1 MLQVQN
7 FAVMRKENWGM
18 IMKKIMVLV
27 ITLTLFMTFTA
38 CGVTQKV
45 EEKAQEK
52 AVESVIKNVT
62 GGNADVDIE
71 GDKYS
76 FDYGDGNKVEVGANE
91 WPTGESVDKL
101 PKLDKGKIESSV
113 TLGKSCVINIID
125 LDKKDFEEY
134 FQKVKDAGFTE
145 DAFDICSDEN
155 LVQYQAGS
163 KDGKF
168 ITISYEVETRALT
181 IMVSSEEE

>member
-1 MLQVQN
+1 
-7 FAVMRKENWGM
+7 
-18 IMKKIMVLV
+18 MKKIIVLV

-38 CGVTQKV
+38 CGVKQKV

-76 FDYGDGNKVEVGANE
+76 VNYGDGNKVEVGANE
-91 WPTGESVDKL
+91 WPTGESVENL

-113 TLGKSCVINIID
+113 TLGKSCVISIVD
-125 LDKKDFEEY
+125 LEKKDFEEY

-145 DAFDICSDEN
+145 DAFDICSDEK

-168 ITISYEVETRALT
+168 ITISYEVETKALT

>member
-1 MLQVQN
+1 
-7 FAVMRKENWGM
+7 
-18 IMKKIMVLV
+18 MKKVVVLV
-27 ITLTLFMTFTA
+27 ITLTLLMTFTA
-38 CGVTQKV
+38 CGATQKV
-45 EEKAQEK
+45 EEKAEEK

-62 GGNADVDIE
+62 GGDADVDIE

-76 FDYGDGNKVEVGANE
+76 VNYGDGNKVEVGANE
-91 WPTGESVDKL
+91 WPTGESVEKL

-113 TLGKSCVINIID
+113 TLGKSCVISIVD

-145 DAFDICSDEN
+145 DAFDICSDEK

-163 KDGKF
+163 TDGKF
-168 ITISYEVETRALT
+168 ITISYEVEIKALT

>member
-1 MLQVQN
+1 
-7 FAVMRKENWGM
+7 
-18 IMKKIMVLV
+18 MKKIIVLV

-38 CGVTQKV
+38 CGVKQKV

-62 GGNADVDIE
+62 GGDADVDIE

-76 FDYGDGNKVEVGANE
+76 VNYGDGNKVEVGANE
-91 WPTGESVDKL
+91 WPTGESVENL

-113 TLGKSCVINIID
+113 TLGKSCVISIVD
-125 LDKKDFEEY
+125 LDEKDFEEY

-145 DAFDICSDEN
+145 DAFDICSDEK

-168 ITISYEVETRALT
+168 ITISYEVETKALT

>member
-1 MLQVQN
+1 
-7 FAVMRKENWGM
+7 
-18 IMKKIMVLV
+18 MKKIVVLV
-27 ITLTLFMTFTA
+27 ITLTLLMTFTA
-38 CGVTQKV
+38 CGATQKV
-45 EEKAQEK
+45 EEKAEEK

-62 GGNADVDIE
+62 GGDADVDIE

-76 FDYGDGNKVEVGANE
+76 VNYGDGNKVEVGANE
-91 WPTGESVDKL
+91 WPTGESVEKL

-113 TLGKSCVINIID
+113 TLGKSCVISIVD

-145 DAFDICSDEN
+145 DAFDICSDEK

-163 KDGKF
+163 TDGKF
-168 ITISYEVETRALT
+168 ITISYEVEIKALT

>member
-1 MLQVQN
+1 
-7 FAVMRKENWGM
+7 
-18 IMKKIMVLV
+18 MKKIIVLV
-27 ITLTLFMTFTA
+27 ITITLFMTFTA
-38 CGVTQKV
+38 CGVKQKV

-62 GGNADVDIE
+62 GGDADVDIE

-76 FDYGDGNKVEVGANE
+76 VNYGDGNKVEVGANE
-91 WPTGESVDKL
+91 WPTGESVENL

-113 TLGKSCVINIID
+113 TLGKSCVISIVD
-125 LDKKDFEEY
+125 LDRNDFEEY

-145 DAFDICSDEN
+145 DAFDICSDEK

-163 KDGKF
+163 KDDKF
-168 ITISYEVETRALT
+168 ITISYEVETKALT

>member
-1 MLQVQN
+1 
-7 FAVMRKENWGM
+7 
-18 IMKKIMVLV
+18 MKKIIVLV
-27 ITLTLFMTFTA
+27 ITLTLFVTFTA
-38 CGVTQKV
+38 CGATQKV
-45 EEKAQEK
+45 EDKAQEK

-62 GGNADVDIE
+62 GGDADVDIE

-76 FDYGDGNKVEVGANE
+76 VNYGDGNKVEVGANE
-91 WPTGESVDKL
+91 WPTGESVEKL

-113 TLGKSCVINIID
+113 TLGKSCIISIVD
-125 LDKKDFEEY
+125 LDKSDFEEY

-145 DAFDICSDEN
+145 DAFDICSDEK

-168 ITISYEVETRALT
+168 ITISYEVETKALT

>member
-1 MLQVQN
+1 
-7 FAVMRKENWGM
+7 M
-18 IMKKIMVLV
+18 IMKKIIVLV
-27 ITLTLFMTFTA
+27 ITITLFMTFTA
-38 CGVTQKV
+38 CGVKQKV

-62 GGNADVDIE
+62 GGDADVDIE

-76 FDYGDGNKVEVGANE
+76 VNYGDGNKVEVGANE
-91 WPTGESVDKL
+91 WPTGESVENL

-113 TLGKSCVINIID
+113 TLGKSCVISIVD
-125 LDKKDFEEY
+125 LDRNDFEEY

-145 DAFDICSDEN
+145 DAFDICSDEK

-168 ITISYEVETRALT
+168 ITISYEVETKALT

>member
-1 MLQVQN
+1 
-7 FAVMRKENWGM
+7 
-18 IMKKIMVLV
+18 MKKIIVLV

-38 CGVTQKV
+38 CGVKQKV

-62 GGNADVDIE
+62 GGDADVDIE

-76 FDYGDGNKVEVGANE
+76 VNYGDGNKVEVGANE
-91 WPTGESVDKL
+91 WPTGESVENL

-113 TLGKSCVINIID
+113 TLGKSCVISIVD
-125 LDKKDFEEY
+125 LDKNDFEEY

-145 DAFDICSDEN
+145 DAFDICSDEK

-168 ITISYEVETRALT
+168 ITISYEVETKALT